1 MSAPINSNAKRAFFG
16 PGFTRGF
23 GRSWLSLGFLFLY
36 LPILALI
43 VYSFNDSKI
52 PSVWGGFTVRW
63 YAALLEDREVLSGLR
78 LSLEI
83 AALTACASVILGT
96 FAAFAL
102 VKYKRFTGRTLFTG
116 MVNAPLVMPEVI
128 IGLSLL
134 LMLVSMQRATGFPE
148 RGAMTIWLGHLL
160 LGMAYATVVIQ
171 ARLTELNPQL
181 EEAAMD
187 LGAKPMQVFALVT
200 LPMIAQSML
209 SAWLL
214 TFTLSLD
221 DVVLSAFLSGPGSTT
236 LPLVIFSR
244 ARLGVSPSINAV
256 ATVIIVVVSIGVVLA
271 SYWIARKERQ
281 RTLEMMAAQRG
292 QG

>member
-1 MSAPINSNAKRAFFG
+1 MKTAFFS
-16 PGFTRGF
+16 PKVTRWVSRG
-23 GRSWLSLGFLFLY
+23 WLSAGFIFLY

-43 VYSFNDSKI
+43 VYSFNDSKL
-52 PSVWGGFTVRW
+52 PSVWGGFTLKW
-63 YAALLEDREVLSGLR
+63 YSALLDDREVLNGLK
-78 LSLEI
+78 LSMQI
-83 AALTACASVILGT
+83 AFMTACASVLIGT

-134 LMLVSMQRATGFPE
+134 LMLVSMQRALGFPE
-148 RGAMTIWLGHLL
+148 RGMLTIWLGHLL
-160 LGMAYATVVIQ
+160 LGLAYATVVIQ

-187 LGAKPMQVFALVT
+187 LGAKPLQVFYLVT
-200 LPMIAQSML
+200 LPMITQSML

-256 ATVIIVVVSIGVVLA
+256 ATVIIVVVAVGVIAV
-271 SYWIARKERQ
+271 SYWIARTERR
-281 RTLEMMAAQRG
+281 RTQEMAAAQRG
-292 QG
+292 GS